1 VQNHLGGKPVAVTAD
16 PTCCSGSRATAG
28 NGTGGRHLLFVLQL
42 IAPAMVDTGSQAD
55 RSQAVIRAVCK
66 NERARLAPGKRRQA
80 SRKIA
85 DKILSSSLFLNAK
98 NIAVYI
104 PMKSEVDTWPII
116 KRAWQLKKRV
126 FAPIMQENFT
136 LRFHQFDD
144 ESELFTNKMGFREPV
159 DGRFIA
165 ANTLDLV
172 FAPLVAFDSQKN
184 RIGMGGGYYD
194 RTFAFLGQNQP
205 STNPVLAGLAFEC
218 QRVEQIVANPWDI
231 RLFSI
236 FTESSEL

>member
-1 VQNHLGGKPVAVTAD
+1 
-16 PTCCSGSRATAG
+16 
-28 NGTGGRHLLFVLQL
+28 
-42 IAPAMVDTGSQAD
+42 MVDSSSQAD
-55 RSQAVIRAVCK
+55 RAQSVIRTACK

-80 SRKIA
+80 SDKIA
-85 DKILSSSLFLNAK
+85 DKILSSSLFLSAK

-116 KRAWQLKKRV
+116 ERAWQLEKRI

-144 ESELFTNKMGFREPV
+144 ESELSTNKMGFGEPV
-159 DGRFIA
+159 DGRFITA
-165 ANTLDLV
+165 DALDLV
-172 FAPLVAFDSQKN
+172 FTPLVAFDSQKN

-194 RTFAFLGQNQP
+194 RTFAFLGQNQR
-205 STNPVLAGLAFEC
+205 SMKPVLAGLAFEC
-218 QRVEQIVANPWDI
+218 QRVEQIAPNPWDI

-236 FTESSEL
+236 FTESSES